1 MSDSSSGNPHKSFGA
16 FDFLW
21 RVAAAVFLVLIT
33 YNPSGFSYFHWFKY
47 ALSGEGVQAIH
58 YFAGVI
64 LLAGWAIFVIATSR
78 SLGTFG
84 TLLSA
89 AVIGTGIWLLTDIG
103 IVRANSATAITW
115 LALIALAVLLAV
127 GLSWAHIW
135 RRLSG
140 QIEVDE
146 VHD

>member
-1 MSDSSSGNPHKSFGA
+1 MSDPASGKPHRSFGI

-21 RVAAAVFLVLIT
+21 RMSAAIILVLVT
-33 YNPSGFSYFHWFKY
+33 YNPSGYSYFHWFKS
-47 ALSGEGVQAIH
+47 ALSGDGAGAFH
-58 YFAGVI
+58 YFVGVV
-64 LLAGWAIFVIATSR
+64 LLAGWAIFVIATSH
-78 SLGTFG
+78 SLGAFG

-89 AVIGTGIWLLTDIG
+89 AVIGTGIWLLADLG
-103 IVRANSATAITW
+103 IVQAESAAAITW
-115 LALIALAVLLAV
+115 LALIALAILLAV

>member
-1 MSDSSSGNPHKSFGA
+1 MSDSSSDKPHKSFGV

-21 RVAAAVFLVLIT
+21 RLIAAIILVLIT
-33 YNPSGFSYFHWFKY
+33 FNPSGYSYFHWFKN
-47 ALSGEGVQAIH
+47 AFSGEGAGALH
-58 YFAGVI
+58 YFVGVI

-84 TLLSA
+84 TVLSA
-89 AVIGTGIWLLTDIG
+89 AVIGTGVWLLAEIG
-103 IVRANSATAITW
+103 IIQANSATAVTW
-115 LALIALAVLLAV
+115 LSLIALAILLAV

-140 QIEVDE
+140 QIDVDE